1 MDVTR
6 LASAAPSI
14 AARLAPAVGRWA
26 LGLVLLIA
34 LTAQAA
40 APPPAEKQQVLWE
53 RLRTSIADVERHLDG
68 VLGVA
73 ILDLT
78 TGQEFLLRPDEVFPQ
93 ASSIKI
99 AMLAE
104 LYHQSAQSAEGVAG
118 KARLGDLYTVRAAD
132 LVQDSDILGG
142 LTPGVTQ
149 LTNRDLATMVVAV
162 SDNGATNVLI
172 DRVGMANVNALM
184 DSLGLGHTRLKRK
197 MMDLKAATE
206 GRENVSTPR
215 EMMTLLE
222 RLYRGKVVH
231 EPLLA
236 DFFTM
241 LATHKDSW
249 LPRNLPE
256 GIRVANKPGSLEG
269 VRNDT
274 GIVFLKNR
282 PYVISVM
289 CTYLANERAGEEAI
303 SAISAAAYGMFDRL
317 DRASEYGRVISPSNG
332 NIR

>member
-1 MDVTR
+1 MG
-6 LASAAPSI
+6 LASPFASK
-14 AARLAPAVGRWA
+14 ARRSSGSVRRWA
-26 LGLVLLIA
+26 LGLLLLVA
-34 LTAQAA
+34 TGAQAA
-40 APPPAEKQQVLWE
+40 GPSPAEKQQVLWE
-53 RLRTSIADVERHLDG
+53 RLRTSIADIEKHLDG

-104 LYHQSAQSAEGVAG
+104 LYHQAEQSAAGVAG
-118 KARLGDLYTVRAAD
+118 KARLGDSYTVRAAD
-132 LVQDSDILGG
+132 MVQDSDILGG

-149 LTNRDLATMVVAV
+149 VTNRDLATMVVAV

-184 DSLGLGHTRLKRK
+184 ESLGLKHTQLRRK

-222 RLYRGKVVH
+222 RLYRGKVVK

-256 GIRVANKPGSLEG
+256 GIRIANKPGSLEG

-303 SAISAAAYGMFDRL
+303 SAISAAAYSVFDRL

-332 NIR
+332 ATR

>member
-1 MDVTR
+1 MR
-6 LASAAPSI
+6 LASPFAAN
-14 AARLAPAVGRWA
+14 AGRAGCGASGWA
-26 LGLVLLIA
+26 LGLVLLVA
-34 LTAQAA
+34 GAA
-40 APPPAEKQQVLWE
+40 HAAVAPPAEKQQALWD
-53 RLRTSIADVERHLDG
+53 RLRSSIADVERHLDG

-104 LYHQSAQSAEGVAG
+104 LYHQAEQSAEGVAG

-132 LVQDSDILGG
+132 MVQDSDILGG
-142 LTPGVTQ
+142 LTAGVTQ
-149 LTNRDLATMVVAV
+149 VTNRDLATMVVAV

-172 DRVGMANVNALM
+172 ERVGMANVNALM
-184 DSLGLGHTRLKRK
+184 ESLGLKHTLLRRK

-215 EMMTLLE
+215 EMMTLIE
-222 RLYRGKVVH
+222 RLYRGKVVK

-236 DFFTM
+236 DFFTL

-303 SAISAAAYGMFDRL
+303 SAISAAAYSMFDRL

-332 NIR
+332 AVR

>member
-1 MDVTR
+1 MDLSRRIVR
-6 LASAAPSI
+6 RPGRAGA
-14 AARLAPAVGRWA
+14 AARALLA
-26 LGLVLLIA
+26 LLLIA
-34 LTAQAA
+34 CAAGPAAA
-40 APPPAEKQQVLWE
+40 APPAAAAKQAVLWE
-53 RLRTSIADVERHLDG
+53 HLRARIGEIEQRLDG

-78 TGQEFLLRPDEVFPQ
+78 TGEEFLLRPDEVFPQ

-99 AMLAE
+99 ALLAE
-104 LYHQSAQSAEGVAG
+104 LYHQAEQSAAGVPG
-118 KARLGDLYTVRAAD
+118 KARLGDPYTVRAAD
-132 LVQDSDILGG
+132 IVADSDILGG
-142 LTPGVTQ
+142 LTAGVTQ

-172 DRVGMANVNALM
+172 DRVGMANVNALTAG
-184 DSLGLGHTRLKRK
+184 LGLPHTLLRRK
-197 MMDLKAATE
+197 MMDLAAAAE

-236 DFFTM
+236 DFFTL

-249 LPRNLPE
+249 LPRSLPE
-256 GIRVANKPGSLEG
+256 GLRIANKPGSLEG
-269 VRNDT
+269 VRNDS

-289 CTYLANERAGEEAI
+289 CTYLSSERAGEEAI
-303 SAISAAAYGMFDRL
+303 SAISAAAYGLFDRL

-332 NIR
+332 SVR